1 MQLPQM
7 VRAFWV
13 TFSAMFQPATT
24 ESYPEEKDKFP
35 PKPRFHGRHQLNRHA
50 DGLEKC
56 VGCELCAW
64 ACPADAILVEGAD
77 NKIGRAHV

>member
-50 DGLEKC
+50 DGLDRKSRR
-56 VGCELCAW
+56 LNSSYTDISRMPSSA
-64 ACPADAILVEGAD
+64 
-77 NKIGRAHV
+77 